1 MSGISNNCINLDNPK
16 KNFKLKTYFLLN
28 IRVGVNFLKIQQALE
43 IWIYD
48 NSNLPVTKD
57 PAQVTMQDKM
67 LKL

>member
-67 LKL
+67 PKL